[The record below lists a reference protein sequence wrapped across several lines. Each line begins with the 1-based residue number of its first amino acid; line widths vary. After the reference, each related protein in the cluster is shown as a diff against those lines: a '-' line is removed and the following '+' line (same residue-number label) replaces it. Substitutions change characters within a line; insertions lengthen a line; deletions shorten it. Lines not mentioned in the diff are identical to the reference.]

1 MSPTRFGIR
10 LLQVAQIEYNFCCLL
25 CLPVINKLCNL
36 VESSSFKIGD
46 CFLLAL
52 TCEVLE
58 MPLFGHSL
66 TLTMGAAWVKAKPL
80 EASRVHQ
87 IEELQ
92 LLALLTDGRQ
102 VIAYSRSR

>member
-1 MSPTRFGIR
+1 M
-10 LLQVAQIEYNFCCLL
+10 
-25 CLPVINKLCNL
+25 INKLCNL

-46 CFLLAL
+46 CFLLGL

-58 MPLFGHSL
+58 MPWFDHSL
-66 TLTMGAAWVKAKPL
+66 TLRMGAAWVQAKPL

-92 LLALLTDGRQ
+92 RLALLTDGRQ
-102 VIAYSRSR
+102 VIVYSRSK

>member
-1 MSPTRFGIR
+1 MSPTRFGIW

-36 VESSSFKIGD
+36 VESSSFKIGN
-46 CFLLAL
+46 CFLLGL

-58 MPLFGHSL
+58 MPWFDHSL
-66 TLTMGAAWVKAKPL
+66 TLRMGAAWVQAKPL

-92 LLALLTDGRQ
+92 RLALLTDGRQ
-102 VIAYSRSR
+102 VFVYSRSR